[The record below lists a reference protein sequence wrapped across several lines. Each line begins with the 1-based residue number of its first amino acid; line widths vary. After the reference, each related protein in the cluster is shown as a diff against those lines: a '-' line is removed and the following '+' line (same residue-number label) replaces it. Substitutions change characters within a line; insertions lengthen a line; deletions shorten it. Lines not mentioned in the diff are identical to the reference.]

1 MTLRELADEFMAN
14 YAERKLRP
22 STVRGYRTNFKRH
35 ILPYFGKM
43 QLKAINVSTLDE
55 LNGVMQISNKS
66 KVYVHATLRKAINY
80 AIRRGYMIQNPYG
93 QFDMPKVEEYQ
104 YRVLNEN
111 EIKKMLLCAV
121 GTNLEVPITLALCY
135 GLRRGEC
142 LGIRTNTDLD
152 IKNRVLHIQRTRS
165 TENGKEVITPCKTK
179 KSNRYIL
186 ISAEDT
192 ELLTK
197 QTGYYA
203 CGLTPAKLDK
213 YFQDFIELHDL
224 PKLRFHDL
232 RHSYATFM
240 LSKGINPKI
249 VSTVLGHSRIDTTLD
264 IYSHPDVDMQGVCLE
279 VMKK

>member
-142 LGIRTNTDLD
+142 LGIRTNIDLD